1 MIRMEIALILILAF
15 VAGIY
20 FSARRRQTALHK
32 TFSALLIVVIVHLM
46 FDAATIYTVNHLAQV
61 PLVLNDVL
69 HRLFVGTMALV
80 LFFFYHRDTGGGRK
94 REEADTR
101 SAGAD
106 ISCDFGSRG
115 DDASDYLHRDTGWKL
130 FGGTLCICKLCQCGC
145 VSHTLLMA
153 VACKLEADGQQEE
166 ICHRNGTYI

>member
-69 HRLFVGTMALV
+69 HRLFVGTMELV
-80 LFFFYHRDTGGGRK
+80 LSVYCDTGGGRD

-101 SAGAD
+101 SAGTD
-106 ISCDFGSRG
+106 ISGDFGSRG

-130 FGGTLCICKLCQCGC
+130 FGGTLCICKLCQCGG

-153 VACKLEADGQQEE
+153 AACKLEADGQ
-166 ICHRNGTYI
+166 

>member
-80 LFFFYHRDTGGGRK
+80 FLSVYCDTGGGRD

-101 SAGAD
+101 SAGTD
-106 ISCDFGSRG
+106 ISGDFGSRG

-130 FGGTLCICKLCQCGC
+130 FGGTLCICKLCQCGG

-153 VACKLEADGQQEE
+153 AACKLEADGQ
-166 ICHRNGTYI
+166 

>member
-32 TFSALLIVVIVHLM
+32 TFSVLLIVVIVHLM

-69 HRLFVGTMALV
+69 HR
-80 LFFFYHRDTGGGRK
+80 
-94 REEADTR
+94 
-101 SAGAD
+101 
-106 ISCDFGSRG
+106 
-115 DDASDYLHRDTGWKL
+115 DTGWKL
-130 FGGTLCICKLCQCGC
+130 FGGTLCICKLCQCGG
-145 VSHTLLMA
+145 VSYTLFMA
-153 VACKLEADGQQEE
+153 AACKLEADGQ
-166 ICHRNGTYI
+166 

>member
-32 TFSALLIVVIVHLM
+32 TFSVLLIVVIVHLM

-80 LFFFYHRDTGGGRK
+80 LFFFYQYIAILV
-94 REEADTR
+94 EEADTG
-101 SAGAD
+101 SAGTD
-106 ISCDFGSRG
+106 ISCDFRSRG
-115 DDASDYLHRDTGWKL
+115 DDTPDYLHRDTGWKL
-130 FGGTLCICKLCQCGC
+130 FGGTLCICKLCQCGG
-145 VSHTLLMA
+145 VSYTLFMA
-153 VACKLEADGQQEE
+153 AACELETDGQ
-166 ICHRNGTYI
+166 